1 MRTYET
7 SMAFF
12 VKNTYKLSYQMNVN
26 VLSMKLVTW
35 DKIAFLQKEK
45 KLMHLLEYMRSKIF
59 PRESI
64 LGGYEMSTKRILLIV
79 FMFAL
84 FGLCTPVS
92 LAHGNDSLA
101 YSNISLENGKIKYV
115 LQIDMYDLRVIATP
129 NDPDIGISTPEALN
143 RFVSNSKKEVET
155 YLLSKI
161 KLYADSL
168 PLEGKMTG
176 LRSIEMENEA
186 QPFAEAVL
194 EYPIG
199 SIPEHFVL
207 NYDLVFDNDQW
218 HINYVTFSLGK
229 MQQSA
234 VIVNELREIQLG
246 SMSFGHAVQVF
257 FLLGLE
263 HLMTGYVYIL
273 FLLGL
278 LIGIGSVKQLLA
290 VVAAFAAAHSL
301 ALILA
306 GFHVVTPPVLFV
318 KSIIALSILF
328 VTWNNLF
335 NRNKKYMIEFA
346 IGFGLIY
353 GFGSAELLSGMR
365 ADNGLNTSSLFAF
378 AMGIITSLLLMVL
391 VMYPAIHHIRRF
403 KWAKR
408 IRISH

>member
-1 MRTYET
+1 
-7 SMAFF
+7 
-12 VKNTYKLSYQMNVN
+12 
-26 VLSMKLVTW
+26 
-35 DKIAFLQKEK
+35 
-45 KLMHLLEYMRSKIF
+45 
-59 PRESI
+59 
-64 LGGYEMSTKRILLIV
+64 MSTKRILLIV